1 MLRCCKE
8 MRSGELNI
16 QREPSVGDVFEHVII
31 GGVHVR
37 DGMTI
42 THASD
47 VELDHPD
54 SGRPQKTHTP
64 RKRAARVRRHR
75 GAH

>member
-37 DGMTI
+37 DGVTI
-42 THASD
+42 TPASD

-54 SGRPQKTHTP
+54 PVRRQKTHTP
-64 RKRAARVRRHR
+64 GKRARVRRPR